1 MKRILFVDDE
11 PKVLQGLQRM
21 LRPMRHEWE
30 MAFSPS
36 GQEALDA
43 LSKQPF
49 DVLVTDMWM
58 PGMDGAVLLT
68 EVMRRYPEM
77 VRIVLSG
84 HASNRTVIRSV
95 GTAHQYL
102 LKPCDPDKLKRTV
115 DRAFALHDQLSDDSL
130 KQLLSRLKSV
140 PSMPRLYAELMDELK
155 CQDASVKRVGEIISK
170 DPGMTAKVLQLVNS
184 AFFGVPRHISSPSQA
199 ATMLGTDTLKA
210 LVLSVE
216 VFSQLKDTECESVD
230 FERLWKHSMETA
242 AVAKQIA
249 VADGVRREVANDAT
263 MAALL
268 HDAGMLVLAQNLP
281 EQHQEAVVRARDD
294 SLPLCDAEHEVFG
307 ATHADVGAYLLGLW
321 GLPDPIVEAVA
332 FHHCPGKSYGDTFAP
347 LTAVHVAN
355 VLIHEWHQEDT
366 AGGVE
371 ELDLDYLTQLG
382 LADRI
387 PAWRDAAEK
396 VLSEGDAG

>member
-1 MKRILFVDDE
+1 
-11 PKVLQGLQRM
+11 
-21 LRPMRHEWE
+21 MRHEWE

>member
-1 MKRILFVDDE
+1 
-11 PKVLQGLQRM
+11 M

-170 DPGMTAKVLQLVNS
+170 DPGMTAKILQLVNS

-268 HDAGMLVLAQNLP
+268 HDVGMLVLAQNLP

-332 FHHCPGKSYGDTFAP
+332 FHHCPGKSYGDMFAP

-371 ELDLDYLTQLG
+371 ELDLNYLTQLG
-382 LADRI
+382 LAGRI
-387 PAWRDAAEK
+387 PAWRDVAEK
-396 VLSEGDAG
+396 VLSRGDAG